1 MIGWRAALAEL
12 GARRQAHALVT
23 VIAAAG
29 STPRETGAKM
39 VVTTAGQFG
48 SIGGG
53 HLELKA
59 LEKARA
65 MLANKSATHIEDFAL
80 GPKLGQCCGG
90 AVTLLIESFVPSAFT
105 LALFG
110 AGHVAKA
117 IIDVLGDIDA
127 RVLWIDGRAD
137 QFPTVFPEHVER
149 VIDDPADAVA
159 DLPAGAIALVMTHS
173 HDLDLAI
180 LERLLKRGDMKTIGV
195 IGSVTKRARFSARL
209 KRKGFA
215 PTAVE
220 AIRCPIGLP
229 GIAGKRPREIAIAV
243 AAELLLERDHARS
256 PDVRE
261 GKDHVRVR

>member
-12 GARRQAHALVT
+12 GTRRERHALVT
-23 VIAAAG
+23 VIAAQG

-39 VVTTAGQFG
+39 VATAQGQFG

-65 MLANKSATHIEDFAL
+65 MLTAGRGATHIEDFAL

-90 AVTLLIESFVPSAFT
+90 AVTLLIEAFVPGALT

-127 RVLWIDGRAD
+127 KILWIDARAD
-137 QFPTVFPEHVER
+137 QFPAMLPDHVER

-159 DLPAGAIALVMTHS
+159 DLPAGAVALVMTHS

-180 LERLLKRGDMKTIGV
+180 IERLLKRGDARVIGV
-195 IGSVTKRARFSARL
+195 IGSASKRARFVARL

-215 PTAVE
+215 PAAID
-220 AIRCPIGLP
+220 AIRCPIG
-229 GIAGKRPREIAIAV
+229 IAGIGGKTPREIAIAV
-243 AAELLLERDHARS
+243 AAELLIERDRAPVGHDQAR
-256 PDVRE
+256 
-261 GKDHVRVR
+261 